1 MSDAEADGRATGLVL
16 EFALDAPVEKVWR
29 AIEAPNL
36 RERWLPGCVPT
47 EAAPLA
53 SPSGREARFRMRD
66 DEPPFAET
74 TVTFRVLPRVE
85 GGSILRITHD
95 VPTTEALRRGGRP
108 ENGDRPPLMLAA

>member
-1 MSDAEADGRATGLVL
+1 MNDAEADGRATGLVL

-29 AIEAPNL
+29 AIEAPDL

-66 DEPPFAET
+66 DGPPFAET

-95 VPTTEALRRGGRP
+95 VPAVEALRRGRSPANGGRA
-108 ENGDRPPLMLAA
+108 PLLLAA